1 MTTHANIFEYQEQWR
16 GSLALSAVLH
26 SALFGVAI
34 LMGVLVARPGDSWG
48 GGSINDGAIHA
59 QLVSSVIPLPSTQ
72 AQKENVLA
80 TESTGLSESK
90 PREVTPPE
98 PEAIP
103 IPDRMPKL
111 KPDKVRTPTLQKP
124 KPEIKEQATNVVPFG
139 EQGPVSGPYTMFKSD
154 TGSGGL
160 SFGTAGSFGS
170 RYSWYVD
177 AVRRKIAEN
186 WLKYEVDPSIGAAKR
201 VYLTF
206 EIGRNGQ
213 PGNVQVSQSSGV
225 PSLDQSATRAL
236 RRIDTFG
243 PLPNDYP
250 GNKVGVEFW
259 FDYKR

>member
-1 MTTHANIFEYQEQWR
+1 MTTTANIFEYHEQWK
-16 GSLALSAVLH
+16 GPVALSAFLH
-26 SALFGVAI
+26 TALFGTAI
-34 LMGVLVARPGDSWG
+34 LIGIFVARPGDSWG

-59 QLVSSVIPLPSTQ
+59 QLVSSVIPLPSKP
-72 AQKENVLA
+72 AEKENVLA
-80 TESTGLSESK
+80 TESTGLSESR
-90 PREVTPPE
+90 PREIKPPE
-98 PEAIP
+98 PEAVP
-103 IPDRMPKL
+103 IPDRVPKARPEKL
-111 KPDKVRTPTLQKP
+111 HTPTLQKS
-124 KPEIKEQATNVVPFG
+124 KPEIKEQASNVVPFG
-139 EQGPVSGPYTMFKSD
+139 ERGPVSGPYTMFKSD

-160 SFGTAGSFGS
+160 SFGAAGGFGS

-186 WLKYEVDPSIGAAKR
+186 WLKYEVDPSIGSAKR

-213 PGNVQVSQSSGV
+213 PANVQVSQSSGV

-236 RRIDTFG
+236 QRIDTFG
-243 PLPNDYP
+243 PLPNDYA